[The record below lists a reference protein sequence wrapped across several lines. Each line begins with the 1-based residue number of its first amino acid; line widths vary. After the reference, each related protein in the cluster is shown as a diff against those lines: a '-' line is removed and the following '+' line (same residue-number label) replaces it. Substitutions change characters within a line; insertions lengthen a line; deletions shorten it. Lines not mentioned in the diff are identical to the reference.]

1 MKQIVTLL
9 LLVSSMSIFA
19 QKTIQIRVS
28 NANDDL
34 EEFIPGS
41 NQTKPLG
48 SMDAGSSD
56 LELGSESANNKDPQL
71 VGIRFVGI
79 QIPKNAL
86 ITKAYIQFTVDAT
99 SKNSDPSEL
108 YIYAENADNP
118 RTFSPDTLFNLSS
131 RSKIND
137 SIFWKIQDASWK
149 TAGVAGQDQRTSDLS
164 RLVQALVNREGWNVG
179 NSMAFYIKG
188 KGTREA
194 ESADDEA
201 SKAPLLVIEYIVPVT
216 ISSRVASANDDLE
229 EYIPGPNQTKTLG
242 SMDAGSSDL
251 ELGSESANNK
261 DPQLVGVR
269 FTNLNIPPNAVI
281 QDARIQFTVDA
292 TSKNSDPS
300 ELYVYIQDAEN
311 PGTFNPDSL
320 FNISKRIVIKDSIF
334 WKIPDA
340 SWKTAGQAGIDQLTP
355 NLSKLV
361 QTIVNKP
368 NWKAGNAMVFLL
380 KGIGTREAESA
391 DDEVTKAPLFTVK
404 FIPVNAI
411 TTIVSSPNDDIE
423 EYIAGAN
430 QTKTLGTMDAGSSDL
445 ELGSESANNKDPQLV
460 GIRFASVKVDK
471 SKALKSAYIQFTTD
485 ATSKNSDPSELH
497 IYAQDADNPI
507 TFYPDSLFNVSK
519 RPQLK
524 DSIFWKIPNGTWK
537 TAAEAGPDQRTP
549 NLLPLIQSLIQR
561 DGWKSGNAMAF
572 FIKGIGTREAE
583 SADDEVTKAPKLI
596 IEYFES
602 EIDSLPTGNS
612 LSVFPIKKGES
623 WSYAPGS
630 ASLDSV
636 WFSPNFIDSNWSFG
650 KAPLGFGEKEIV
662 TTLTKNPG
670 NTLFRKKVSI
680 ASASSLSDVYEFH
693 LRADDGAVVYVNG
706 KEQFRTNMP
715 SSNVIFSTLSAR
727 KVEGNEE
734 LPYYLFEVSK
744 SAFKEGENLIAVSLH
759 SSSANDD
766 DLFFDLFIT
775 PRVFKTN
782 APALGCLDPND
793 GHISCFT
800 SVIPRIQ
807 NDTLQIPERS
817 HVFQYVSVEGDPY
830 NKGTGALGSN
840 FDFTGYV
847 PKNGSSKEG
856 YLSINHETDPGGVS
870 MLNIRY
876 DESVGLWKVDSA
888 QAIDFSSVGGTIR
901 NCSGTVTP
909 WNTIV
914 TCEEDYGKNSDGNGD
929 GYFDIGWCTEI
940 DPITK
945 KIKDYGTGKPQ
956 KLWALGRISHEN
968 VVVDPID
975 KKTVYFGEDEGDG
988 AVYKFIA
995 DKAGDLSAG
1004 KLYTLVLDSVY
1015 TGGDYKGSTGK
1026 WVVVPNT
1033 TIAERN
1039 DTKKLTLA
1047 LGATKFAGVEDV
1059 EISPLNQFIYFA
1071 VKGAGRVYRFKDN
1084 GSVIS
1089 NFETFLGGLNYRV
1102 NVGSQV
1108 VSESFGSGIDNL
1120 AFDERGNLYALQDGG
1135 NNYVWMATAK
1145 HSQAAPQVEVF
1156 MNTPIGSEPTGITFT
1171 PDHKFMFISIQEPN
1185 TTVKQSDVAKRSVTQ
1200 NLSYALAIAR
1210 TANLGQGRSTSVNEL
1225 PALAPDFQL
1234 FPNPASDFVSA
1245 SIYLKENAN
1254 LQLQVFDTQGRLVLM
1269 RNLGKQTSGDYR
1281 IEFDTA
1287 NLMNGIYFVK
1297 VNADAMSSILKLVV
1311 NH

>member
-1 MKQIVTLL
+1 MIL
-9 LLVSSMSIFA
+9 
-19 QKTIQIRVS
+19 TI
-28 NANDDL
+28 
-34 EEFIPGS
+34 
-41 NQTKPLG
+41 K
-48 SMDAGSSD
+48 
-56 LELGSESANNKDPQL
+56 
-71 VGIRFVGI
+71 
-79 QIPKNAL
+79 
-86 ITKAYIQFTVDAT
+86 
-99 SKNSDPSEL
+99 
-108 YIYAENADNP
+108 
-118 RTFSPDTLFNLSS
+118 
-131 RSKIND
+131 
-137 SIFWKIQDASWK
+137 
-149 TAGVAGQDQRTSDLS
+149 
-164 RLVQALVNREGWNVG
+164 VQ
-179 NSMAFYIKG
+179 
-188 KGTREA
+188 
-194 ESADDEA
+194 
-201 SKAPLLVIEYIVPVT
+201 
-216 ISSRVASANDDLE
+216 
-229 EYIPGPNQTKTLG
+229 
-242 SMDAGSSDL
+242 
-251 ELGSESANNK
+251 
-261 DPQLVGVR
+261 
-269 FTNLNIPPNAVI
+269 
-281 QDARIQFTVDA
+281 
-292 TSKNSDPS
+292 
-300 ELYVYIQDAEN
+300 
-311 PGTFNPDSL
+311 
-320 FNISKRIVIKDSIF
+320 
-334 WKIPDA
+334 
-340 SWKTAGQAGIDQLTP
+340 
-355 NLSKLV
+355 
-361 QTIVNKP
+361 
-368 NWKAGNAMVFLL
+368 
-380 KGIGTREAESA
+380 
-391 DDEVTKAPLFTVK
+391 
-404 FIPVNAI
+404 
-411 TTIVSSPNDDIE
+411 
-423 EYIAGAN
+423 
-430 QTKTLGTMDAGSSDL
+430 
-445 ELGSESANNKDPQLV
+445 
-460 GIRFASVKVDK
+460 
-471 SKALKSAYIQFTTD
+471 
-485 ATSKNSDPSELH
+485 
-497 IYAQDADNPI
+497 
-507 TFYPDSLFNVSK
+507 
-519 RPQLK
+519 
-524 DSIFWKIPNGTWK
+524 
-537 TAAEAGPDQRTP
+537 
-549 NLLPLIQSLIQR
+549 
-561 DGWKSGNAMAF
+561 
-572 FIKGIGTREAE
+572 
-583 SADDEVTKAPKLI
+583 
-596 IEYFES
+596 
-602 EIDSLPTGNS
+602 
-612 LSVFPIKKGES
+612 
-623 WSYAPGS
+623 
-630 ASLDSV
+630 
-636 WFSPNFIDSNWSFG
+636 
-650 KAPLGFGEKEIV
+650 
-662 TTLTKNPG
+662 
-670 NTLFRKKVSI
+670 
-680 ASASSLSDVYEFH
+680 
-693 LRADDGAVVYVNG
+693 
-706 KEQFRTNMP
+706 
-715 SSNVIFSTLSAR
+715 
-727 KVEGNEE
+727 
-734 LPYYLFEVSK
+734 
-744 SAFKEGENLIAVSLH
+744 
-759 SSSANDD
+759 
-766 DLFFDLFIT
+766 
-775 PRVFKTN
+775 
-782 APALGCLDPND
+782 
-793 GHISCFT
+793 
-800 SVIPRIQ
+800 
-807 NDTLQIPERS
+807 
-817 HVFQYVSVEGDPY
+817 
-830 NKGTGALGSN
+830 ALGSN

-909 WNTIV
+909 WNSIV

-1108 VSESFGSGIDNL
+1108 VAESFGSGIDNL

-1145 HSQAAPQVEVF
+1145 HTQAAPQVEVF

>member
-1 MKQIVTLL
+1 MKQILTML

-86 ITKAYIQFTVDAT
+86 ITKAYIQFTVDTT

-131 RSKIND
+131 RSKLND

-269 FTNLNIPPNAVI
+269 FTNLNIPPNAII

-311 PGTFNPDSL
+311 PGTFIPDSL

-485 ATSKNSDPSELH
+485 ATSKNSDPSELY

-561 DGWKSGNAMAF
+561 DGWKTGNAMAF

-583 SADDEVTKAPKLI
+583 SADDEVTKAPK
-596 IEYFES
+596 
-602 EIDSLPTGNS
+602 
-612 LSVFPIKKGES
+612 
-623 WSYAPGS
+623 
-630 ASLDSV
+630 
-636 WFSPNFIDSNWSFG
+636 
-650 KAPLGFGEKEIV
+650 
-662 TTLTKNPG
+662 
-670 NTLFRKKVSI
+670 
-680 ASASSLSDVYEFH
+680 
-693 LRADDGAVVYVNG
+693 
-706 KEQFRTNMP
+706 
-715 SSNVIFSTLSAR
+715 
-727 KVEGNEE
+727 
-734 LPYYLFEVSK
+734 
-744 SAFKEGENLIAVSLH
+744 
-759 SSSANDD
+759 
-766 DLFFDLFIT
+766 
-775 PRVFKTN
+775 
-782 APALGCLDPND
+782 
-793 GHISCFT
+793 
-800 SVIPRIQ
+800 
-807 NDTLQIPERS
+807 
-817 HVFQYVSVEGDPY
+817 
-830 NKGTGALGSN
+830 
-840 FDFTGYV
+840 
-847 PKNGSSKEG
+847 
-856 YLSINHETDPGGVS
+856 
-870 MLNIRY
+870 
-876 DESVGLWKVDSA
+876 
-888 QAIDFSSVGGTIR
+888 
-901 NCSGTVTP
+901 
-909 WNTIV
+909 
-914 TCEEDYGKNSDGNGD
+914 
-929 GYFDIGWCTEI
+929 
-940 DPITK
+940 
-945 KIKDYGTGKPQ
+945 
-956 KLWALGRISHEN
+956 
-968 VVVDPID
+968 
-975 KKTVYFGEDEGDG
+975 
-988 AVYKFIA
+988 
-995 DKAGDLSAG
+995 
-1004 KLYTLVLDSVY
+1004 
-1015 TGGDYKGSTGK
+1015 
-1026 WVVVPNT
+1026 
-1033 TIAERN
+1033 
-1039 DTKKLTLA
+1039 
-1047 LGATKFAGVEDV
+1047 
-1059 EISPLNQFIYFA
+1059 
-1071 VKGAGRVYRFKDN
+1071 
-1084 GSVIS
+1084 
-1089 NFETFLGGLNYRV
+1089 
-1102 NVGSQV
+1102 
-1108 VSESFGSGIDNL
+1108 
-1120 AFDERGNLYALQDGG
+1120 
-1135 NNYVWMATAK
+1135 
-1145 HSQAAPQVEVF
+1145 
-1156 MNTPIGSEPTGITFT
+1156 
-1171 PDHKFMFISIQEPN
+1171 
-1185 TTVKQSDVAKRSVTQ
+1185 
-1200 NLSYALAIAR
+1200 
-1210 TANLGQGRSTSVNEL
+1210 
-1225 PALAPDFQL
+1225 
-1234 FPNPASDFVSA
+1234 
-1245 SIYLKENAN
+1245 
-1254 LQLQVFDTQGRLVLM
+1254 
-1269 RNLGKQTSGDYR
+1269 
-1281 IEFDTA
+1281 
-1287 NLMNGIYFVK
+1287 
-1297 VNADAMSSILKLVV
+1297 
-1311 NH
+1311 